1 MFYSL
6 LTGSTK
12 KSLHTRPTVTVCSV
26 NNARRDMTKTMIMI
40 TAMVMLTNCAYNPK
54 IDTAG
59 RSGTFPDAKAAEIT
73 NDIQHCQQFAK
84 ENTFR
89 LYDTLNWGWGQYF
102 HIATLGIVPAREMK
116 YKSRVQKCL
125 EGRGHSVIK

>member
-1 MFYSL
+1 MSAVCD
-6 LTGSTK
+6 
-12 KSLHTRPTVTVCSV
+12 VT
-26 NNARRDMTKTMIMI
+26 NARRNMTKTMIMI
-40 TAMVMLTNCAYNPK
+40 TAMVLLTNCAYNPK

-59 RSGTFPDAKAAEIT
+59 RSGTFDSDQAREIT
-73 NDIQHCQQFAK
+73 NDIPHCKQFAS
-84 ENTFR
+84 ENTMR
-89 LYDTLNWGWGQYF
+89 LYDSLNWGWGQYF

>member
-1 MFYSL
+1 M
-6 LTGSTK
+6 TTM
-12 KSLHTRPTVTVCSV
+12 TRTIT
-26 NNARRDMTKTMIMI
+26 TIMI
-40 TAMVMLTNCAYNPK
+40 VISLTACSYNPK
-54 IDTAG
+54 IDTVG
-59 RSGTFPDAKAAEIT
+59 RSGTFPDTQAERLT
-73 NDIQHCQQFAK
+73 NDLHHCKQFAD

-116 YKSRVQKCL
+116 YKTRVQKCL